1 MPLPTPK
8 QPYRSFPSEQDLAKD
23 IAHLLAKFRDP
34 KKVHSHR
41 ESWLDHT
48 KCTLDIW
55 AQAHDRYAVQ
65 VGADERL
72 WRDLYLALLFH
83 DSGKFIQNFQLENR
97 KTEEGG
103 RPDWEQY
110 LRHELYSVCLL
121 SAYVEDK
128 EDPNAARLLLAVA
141 GHHKALNDDLFRNSS
156 NSIKLR
162 YAIDD
167 LDKLERYLAHFLP
180 YHGYRKN
187 YHVADNVRTLFQKA
201 TNDGSDVVTDYF
213 RHDLMEET
221 EIWSD
226 FSIPEGFEHRRRFAL
241 LMGLLHLCDW
251 HGSGHR
257 NLPPPL
263 RGTAD
268 DLRETVRRQLI
279 AKKKIGPKAPFNWHR
294 FQNDSDRVGNMLVM
308 APTGSGKTEAALLWA
323 LNRKQGTKVIY
334 CLPTQV
340 TSNAI
345 FERLRGIYPDEK
357 DGGKTVHRTAL
368 VHGRAKDYRS
378 SQQQDKSANRDPED
392 GQTTDWNQFDYLL
405 DRTFLR
411 DYTVCTVDQLLT
423 TGFNLR
429 HWELKTLHLHR
440 AKVIIDEIHLFQPYT
455 LGLIVATIKY
465 LTEHCGTEFYI
476 MTATMPKGLRDLL
489 CGVLKI
495 EKPLIDG
502 SKDNQARNEWRVRDE
517 GMTDGAVLAEIGRAL
532 EAGKKVLVV
541 RNTVNDCI
549 TTYEAL
555 RKYASTVDRLC
566 LHSRMAGIHRREKEQ
581 KVVHELPPNKGFL
594 LVATQVVEVS
604 LDIDFDL
611 LYTEN
616 APMDALSQRAGRVNR
631 KREKED
637 TYVYVFPHT
646 EVAEKY
652 VYADTNEH
660 DSKGKYL
667 RRTWKSLQNV
677 DRIRITEGRLKELIE
692 QLYEGA
698 NPTDTE
704 SYTLGLHMYYKT
716 VRQAHFP
723 WVGEFSGAFEDA
735 FTREG
740 LDAQTVMPLT
750 LWEDE
755 ARDKP
760 SNRWSDYTLSLRTS
774 YVKQFA
780 HKEVTDESG
789 RSPFFTVI
797 DDKAKRYTQELGLPL
812 PDKEKL
818 STTETFCA

>member
-8 QPYRSFPSEQDLAKD
+8 QPYHSFPSENELASD
-23 IAHLLAKFRDP
+23 ITHLLAKFRDP
-34 KKVHSHR
+34 KKIHSRR
-41 ESWLDHT
+41 ESWLEHT
-48 KCTLDIW
+48 KCTLDVW
-55 AQAHDRYAVQ
+55 ARAHDRYAAQ
-65 VGADERL
+65 VGADEAL

-83 DSGKFIQNFQLENR
+83 DSGKFIKNFQLENR

-121 SAYVEDK
+121 SAYLNDTEDL
-128 EDPNAARLLLAVA
+128 NALRLLLAVA
-141 GHHKALNDDLFRNSS
+141 GHHKALNNDLFRNSS
-156 NSIKLR
+156 NSINLW
-162 YAIDD
+162 YATGD
-167 LDKLERYLAHFLP
+167 LDKLERYLAHFLAA
-180 YHGYRKN
+180 HGYRKN
-187 YHVADNVRTLFQKA
+187 YRVPGKVRTLFQKA

-221 EIWSD
+221 EEWSD
-226 FSIPEGFEHRRRFAL
+226 LSIPEGLEHRRRFAL

-257 NLPPPL
+257 DLPPPL
-263 RGTAD
+263 HGTAE
-268 DLRETVRRQLI
+268 DLRETLQRELVI
-279 AKKKIGPKAPFNWHR
+279 KGKIRDDQQIEWHD
-294 FQNDSDRVGNMLVM
+294 FQRKSNRLGNMLVM

-323 LNRKQGTKVIY
+323 LNRKPGTKVIY

-345 FERLRGIYPDEK
+345 FQRLKEIYPDEK
-357 DGGKTVHRTAL
+357 KGGEMVHRTAL

-378 SQQQDKSANRDPED
+378 SQEQAKAIDRESED
-392 GQTTDWNQFDYLL
+392 EQATDWEEFDYLY

-429 HWELKTLHLHR
+429 HWELKTLHLHG

-476 MTATMPKGLRDLL
+476 MTATMPEGLRNLL

-495 EKPLIDG
+495 EKPLIDE
-502 SKDNQARNEWRVRDE
+502 SKDDRARNEWRVRKE
-517 GMTDGAVLAEIGRAL
+517 GMTEPVVLEEIGRAL
-532 EAGKKVLVV
+532 ESGKKVLVV

-549 TTYEAL
+549 ATYEAL
-555 RKYASTVDRLC
+555 RQYAPNVDRLC
-566 LHSRMAGIHRREKEQ
+566 LHSRMAGTHRREKEQ
-581 KVVHELPPNKGFL
+581 KVVHELPPDKGFL

-631 KREKED
+631 KREKEG
-637 TYVYVFPHT
+637 TCVFVFPHT

-652 VYADTNEH
+652 VYADANEP
-660 DSKGKYL
+660 DDRGKYL
-667 RRTWKSLQNV
+667 RRTWELLQDV
-677 DRIRITEGRLKELIE
+677 DGTQITEGKLKELIE

-698 NPTDTE
+698 SPTDTE
-704 SYTLGLHMYYKT
+704 SYDTGRHVYYRT

-760 SNRWSDYTLSLRTS
+760 HNRWSDYTLSLRTS

-780 HKEVTDESG
+780 PTEVTDASG
-789 RSPFFTVI
+789 RAPFFTVI
-797 DDKAKRYTQELGLPL
+797 DDKTKRYTRELGLPL
-812 PDKEKL
+812 PDKERP
-818 STTETFCA
+818 STTESHCI